1 MRFLAF
7 IGVVPM
13 ILAVWGCGSAV
24 EQSSASNPRGRYLG
38 VGTYPAGRMWQRM
51 VTTGRP
57 NETAAAQLGDDEQ
70 IIVVVDSNT
79 GEIRQCGNLTGHCI
93 RMNPWGNGQP
103 IPVNLSE
110 HAADLDRAA
119 EVTGPE
125 PAGQIP
131 ETPRVPAKAGTQ
143 D

>member
-7 IGVVPM
+7 VGLIPVIPA
-13 ILAVWGCGSAV
+13 LWGCGSAV

-57 NETAAAQLGDDEQ
+57 NDTTAAQLGDDEQ

-93 RMNPWGNGQP
+93 RMNPWGSGQP
-103 IPVNLSE
+103 MPVNLSE

-119 EVTGPE
+119 GVIDPTSVGQAPE
-125 PAGQIP
+125 A
-131 ETPRVPAKAGTQ
+131 PRVPAKAGTRN
-143 D
+143 